1 MADKEKL
8 NGLRDCQKC
17 QEHSDVRED
26 IVKAAKDLEFICS
39 KVNRQCTAFDALN
52 KEVDRRLKIRP
63 FYALISGLIIVLLAM
78 LGIQLSTNASVG
90 NLQEELVRSTYEI
103 KVDIA
108 KHEGETE
115 QIIKRVDDLVQEQAV
130 LMDNLLKHADQ
141 NNIRKYHREP

>member
-1 MADKEKL
+1 VAKDEKL
-8 NGLRDCQKC
+8 NGLRDCQQCK
-17 QEHSDVRED
+17 EHTDVRED

-39 KVNRQCTAFDALN
+39 KVNRQCSAFDDLS
-52 KEVDRRLKIRP
+52 KEVDKRLRIRP
-63 FYALISGLIIVLLAM
+63 FYALISGLILILLTM

-90 NLQEELVRSTYEI
+90 NLREELVRSTFEI

-130 LMDNLLKHADQ
+130 LMDNLLEHASR
-141 NNIRKYHREP
+141 NGKNHNRAP